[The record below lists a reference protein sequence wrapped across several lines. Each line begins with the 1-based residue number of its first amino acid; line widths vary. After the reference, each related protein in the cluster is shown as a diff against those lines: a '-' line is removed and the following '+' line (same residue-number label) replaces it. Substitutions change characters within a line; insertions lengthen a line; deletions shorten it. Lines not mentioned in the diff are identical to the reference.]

1 MSNQKA
7 GTAATL
13 AIILAIASFF
23 VTFTGNPI
31 WGLLIAFITVILGII
46 GVVISVSP
54 KVGGGLMSII
64 AIILGVLDIGIATL
78 GIIGVIIF

>member
-13 AIILAIASFF
+13 AIIIAIASFF
-23 VTFTGNPI
+23 VTFAGNPV
-31 WGLLIAFITVILGII
+31 WGLLIAVLAVILGII
-46 GVVISVSP
+46 GVVSSVSP
-54 KVGGGLMSII
+54 KVGGGLVSII
-64 AIILGVLDIGIATL
+64 AIILGVLDIGVAIL